1 MKKHY
6 NMTLDEEVVK
16 KAKAL
21 AGPIPFSHYLESLMV
36 REISLN
42 EKRKT
47 EQITRKEVPPRAP
60 SPAELP
66 KQAQEQPRKWYEGMP
81 FRRGGAK

>member
-6 NMTLDEEVVK
+6 NMTLDEEVVR

-47 EQITRKEVPPRAP
+47 EEITRKEVPPQVP
-60 SPAELP
+60 TPADHP
-66 KQAQEQPRKWYEGMP
+66 KPDRKRLKKWYEGMP
-81 FRRGGAK
+81 FRKGGAK

>member
-6 NMTLDEEVVK
+6 NMTLDEEVVR

-42 EKRKT
+42 EKRRT
-47 EQITRKEVPPRAP
+47 EQNTRKEVPPQVPAP
-60 SPAELP
+60 ADQSKPTRKRL
-66 KQAQEQPRKWYEGMP
+66 RKWYDGMP
-81 FRRGGAK
+81 FLRGGAK

>member
-47 EQITRKEVPPRAP
+47 EQITRKEVPPQAP
-60 SPAELP
+60 TPAEQSKPARKRL
-66 KQAQEQPRKWYEGMP
+66 RKWYDGMP
-81 FRRGGAK
+81 FLKGGAK